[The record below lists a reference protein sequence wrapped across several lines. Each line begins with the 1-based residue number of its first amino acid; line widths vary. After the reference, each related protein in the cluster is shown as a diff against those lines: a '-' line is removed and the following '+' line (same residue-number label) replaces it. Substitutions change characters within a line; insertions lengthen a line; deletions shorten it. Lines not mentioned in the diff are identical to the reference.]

1 MNKMT
6 CKLSYFAK
14 SLKYRMD
21 PVSTVCDM
29 SSLLLHKV
37 SEILAEVRE
46 NSFPLT
52 RAVERKKCMTCI
64 LYHLIY

>member
-1 MNKMT
+1 
-6 CKLSYFAK
+6 
-14 SLKYRMD
+14 MD
-21 PVSTVCDM
+21 PMSTVCGVCPRYCYTD
-29 SSLLLHKV
+29 KV